1 MSYIITAVA
10 FLVIFT
16 LLVLIHEWG
25 HYKMAKRAK
34 IKVEEFGFGLPPKML
49 TMFKKNGTDF
59 TLNWIPFGGFV
70 RMFGE
75 DDFSEKAQKDKDS
88 FQSKTLW
95 QRTGVIVAGVVMN
108 YVLALFLLTVGF
120 SFGMPPILVSSD
132 DIQQAIS
139 DGVLVVE
146 ESAVIADIIDGSPAA
161 GSTLQAGDKIIQI
174 NGLKIEQSQDI
185 LDVQAESDTAT
196 YLVER
201 GEDQIVAEVKPDDE
215 GKIGIIIANQQTPLE
230 VKKVSYPVHKAVG
243 MAFYETGRLSWLT
256 VQMLGNVVTSLVKE
270 ASVPEGVAGPVG
282 ILQLTHHYAQ
292 EGFMALLQL
301 CAVLSLSLAVINIM
315 PFPALDGGRLLFIIY
330 EAITRKKVNRKA
342 EGYIHAAGFML
353 LLLLIFAVT
362 WKDIVRIFG
371 G

>member
-1 MSYIITAVA
+1 MSYLITAIA

-25 HYKMAKRAK
+25 HYKMAKKAK

-49 TMFKKNGTDF
+49 TMFRKDGTDF

-70 RMFGE
+70 RMYGE

-95 QRTGVIVAGVVMN
+95 QRTAVIIAGVVMN
-108 YVLALFLLTVGF
+108 YLLAFVLLAIGF
-120 SFGMPPILVSSD
+120 TFGMAPILVSSD
-132 DIQQAIS
+132 DIQKAI
-139 DGVLVVE
+139 DEGILVVE
-146 ESAVIADIIDGSPAA
+146 ESAVIADIVDGSPAA
-161 GSTLQAGDKIIQI
+161 SSELKAGDKIIQI
-174 NGLKIEQSQDI
+174 NGLRIEETQDI
-185 LDVQAESDTAT
+185 LDVQAESDIAT

-201 GEDQIVAEVKPDDE
+201 GEETVTAQVQPDAE
-215 GKIGIIIANQQTPLE
+215 GKIGIVIATQQTPLE
-230 VKKVSYPVHKAVG
+230 VKKVRYPIHQAV
-243 MAFYETGRLSWLT
+243 AKSFYETGRLSWLT
-256 VQMLGNVVTSLVKE
+256 VGMLGNVVTSLVQKAE
-270 ASVPEGVAGPVG
+270 VPEGVAGPVG

-330 EAITRKKVNRKA
+330 EAVTRKKVNRKA
-342 EGYIHAAGFML
+342 EGYIHAVGFIL

-362 WKDIVRIFG
+362 WKDIARIFG